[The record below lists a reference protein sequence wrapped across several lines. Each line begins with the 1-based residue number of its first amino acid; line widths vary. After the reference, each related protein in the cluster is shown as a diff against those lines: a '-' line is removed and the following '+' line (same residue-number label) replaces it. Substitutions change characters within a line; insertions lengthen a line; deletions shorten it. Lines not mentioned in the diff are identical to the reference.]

1 MDHIKQVCIALRQES
16 FYANLKKCS
25 FFTNEVI
32 FLGFVVSFEGV
43 SADPQ
48 KIKAIV
54 EWPEP
59 KNIHEARS
67 FHGLAAFY

>member
-1 MDHIKQVCIALRQES
+1 M
-16 FYANLKKCS
+16 KCV
-25 FFTNEVI
+25 FMTDRVVL
-32 FLGFVVSFEGV
+32 LGFVVSAQGV

-59 KNIHEARS
+59 QNIQEV
-67 FHGLAAFY
+67 FMGW